1 MSGHN
6 NNYNQQELAQFTGRT
21 HGNLYYGPVTGPGG
35 HDPSVLKFSVQEIPF
50 EDSIQSERYLRS
62 VVKKDPNARVIRNK
76 SHMRFV
82 SRGDE

>member
-6 NNYNQQELAQFTGRT
+6 DLYNHQELAQFAGRT
-21 HGNLYYGPVTGPGG
+21 HANLYMGPVVGPGG

-62 VVKKDPNARVIRNK
+62 VVKKDPNARVIKNK
-76 SHMRFV
+76 ARMRFV